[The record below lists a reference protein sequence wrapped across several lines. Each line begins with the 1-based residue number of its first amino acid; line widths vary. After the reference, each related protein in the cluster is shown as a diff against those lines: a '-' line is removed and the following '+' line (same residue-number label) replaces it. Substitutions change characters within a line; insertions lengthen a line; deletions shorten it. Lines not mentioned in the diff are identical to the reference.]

1 MHQTDVKHICFL
13 GGGGAGRGGED
24 GKGGHLKAEGDRA
37 QVAVGSAPAPSFKFG
52 FKWRLHDLNSS
63 FKAPVK
69 FKNKFK
75 PPVKFK
81 CKFDPSKIDTTNG
94 VKITA
99 KIKQGLTSIVEIGKA
114 TTNDDDKNTTSDELK
129 VLA

>member
-1 MHQTDVKHICFL
+1 MSNIFASL
-13 GGGGAGRGGED
+13 GERGGEGRGGED

-75 PPVKFK
+75 PPVQFKNTFKAEFKFK
-81 CKFDPSKIDTTNG
+81 AKFQRDTT
-94 VKITA
+94 I
-99 KIKQGLTSIVEIGKA
+99 
-114 TTNDDDKNTTSDELK
+114 
-129 VLA
+129 